1 MKLFEHYRLGNLEFK
16 NRVVMAPMTR
26 SRAVTNNTPNELI
39 AQYYAQRATAGL
51 IITEGTS
58 PSANGLGY
66 QRIPALYSQEQ
77 TQGWKQVAEAVH
89 SKGGKLVVQLMHT
102 GRIGHPINLP
112 EGAQLLAPSAI
123 KAAGQIFTD
132 KEGMKEYIVPKAM
145 SAEEVQSTKQEF
157 VESAK
162 NAVKAGIDGIELH
175 GANGYLLEQF
185 LNPHVNQRTDE
196 YGGSMENRARFV
208 IEVAAAIANAI
219 GKDKVGIRVSP
230 YGTNGDMALY
240 EAIDATYEYLAV
252 ELNKIGI
259 AYIHI
264 GTVPEAA
271 NLVKSRI
278 RTVFRQTII
287 LNGNYDKNT
296 AEQDIVAGKAD
307 LISFGRPFI
316 SNPDF
321 VERMKHDLP
330 LNNDLKANLFFSP
343 GGEGY
348 IDYPVYEKVQ

>member
-1 MKLFEHYRLGNLEFK
+1 MKLFEPYKLGNIELK
-16 NRVVMAPMTR
+16 NRIVMAPMTR
-26 SRAVTNNTPNELI
+26 SRAVTNNSPNELI
-39 AQYYAQRATAGL
+39 AQYYGQRAGAGL

-66 QRIPALYSQEQ
+66 QRIPGAYSREQ
-77 TQGWKQVAEAVH
+77 AQGWELVANAVH
-89 SKGGKLVVQLMHT
+89 QKGGKIFVQLMHT
-102 GRIGHPINLP
+102 GRIGHPVNLP
-112 EGAQLLAPSAI
+112 AGAQLVAPSAI

-132 KEGMKEYIVPKAM
+132 KEGKEEYIVPIAM
-145 SAEEVQSTKQEF
+145 NTEEVQHTKQEF
-157 VESAK
+157 IDSAK
-162 NAVKAGIDGIELH
+162 NIVINAGIDGVELH

-185 LNPHVNQRTDE
+185 LNPHTNQRTDE
-196 YGGSMENRARFV
+196 YGGSIENRSRFV
-208 IEVAAAIANAI
+208 VEVVAGIAEAI
-219 GKDKVGIRVSP
+219 GKDKVGIRISP

-240 EAIDATYEYLAV
+240 EAIDDTYEYLAT

-264 GTVPEAA
+264 GSVPETA
-271 NLVKSRI
+271 NIIKGKI
-278 RTVFRQTII
+278 RKAFNQTII
-287 LNGNYDKNT
+287 LNGDYNKDK

-321 VERMKHDLP
+321 AERLQNNLP
-330 LNNDLKANLFFSP
+330 LNTELKMNLFYTP

-348 IDYPVYEKVQ
+348 VDYPAYEKI